1 VSKHHHRPQSIPTHS
16 PAVSEPQVKDAAPK
30 DAEPRWTLTRMTVAG
45 ERPTIGG
52 MQIGAERVVLG

>member
-1 VSKHHHRPQSIPTHS
+1 MSKHRHRMQSEPTPA
-16 PAVSEPQVKDAAPK
+16 PAVAEAQVKDTAPV